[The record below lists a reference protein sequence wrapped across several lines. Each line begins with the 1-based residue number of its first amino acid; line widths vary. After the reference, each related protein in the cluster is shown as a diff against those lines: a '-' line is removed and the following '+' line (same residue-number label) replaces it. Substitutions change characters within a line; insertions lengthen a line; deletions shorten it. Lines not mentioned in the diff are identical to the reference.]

1 MSESAVLDDVAEPT
15 NHTKESVL
23 PRKSVPVNWYRSP
36 VDRELMKVLLTRSDL
51 LGFAQT
57 LPHLL
62 AILASGTS
70 VVMLTLQPFWLFA
83 APWNAWWLLAAAPL
97 LLLHGFFCSFAI
109 NAVHELGHGTV
120 FKTRWLN
127 RLFEHV
133 FAFIGW
139 IHHDQFTASHTRHH
153 RYTLHHPD
161 DMEVVLPTRAHA
173 ADAWGWSGVFNERL
187 VRDYCNQLYQQWR
200 IATGKAG
207 FEGAWNAVL
216 FPAEQP
222 ELRRPIRRWAWCLLL
237 GHGTVLGGSLA
248 LGWWTVPLVVSMSGA
263 YGQGIQWLLNNTQHI
278 GMMQKVPDA
287 RLCCRSFTVNPV
299 FQYFYWHMNYHIEH
313 HMYAAVPCYRL
324 GALHR
329 AISADLP
336 PTPHGLR
343 ATWRQIH
350 AIVVKQT
357 ADPTYEER
365 PALPNR
371 AAVVTLQHTP
381 ELVPA

>member
-1 MSESAVLDDVAEPT
+1 MSAPLPPT
-15 NHTKESVL
+15 ATQ
-23 PRKSVPVNWYRSP
+23 PRKPVPVNWYRSP
-36 VDRELMKVLLTRSDL
+36 LDREQMKQLLARSDL
-51 LGFAQT
+51 LGLAQT

-62 AILASGTS
+62 LILAAGTAFCL
-70 VVMLTLQPFWLFA
+70 LTLQPQVVFQ
-83 APWNAWWLLAAAPL
+83 APWNAWWLLAAAPV
-97 LLLHGFFCSFAI
+97 LLLHGFLCSFAI

-153 RYTLHHPD
+153 RYTLHYPD
-161 DMEVVLPTRAHA
+161 DQEEVLPKRW
-173 ADAWGWSGVFNERL
+173 DSNSAWDWSGVFNERL
-187 VRDYCNQLYQQWR
+187 VRDYYHQFRHQWR
-200 IATGKAG
+200 VATGKAG
-207 FEGAWNAVL
+207 FDGAWNTVL
-216 FPAEQP
+216 FPADQP
-222 ELRRPIRRWAWCLLL
+222 ELRRPIRRWAWCLVV
-237 GHGTVLGGSLA
+237 GHGTVLIGSLA
-248 LGWWTVPLVVSMSGA
+248 MGWWTVPLVVSMAGG

-278 GMMQKVPDA
+278 GMMKDVPDA
-287 RLCCRSFTVNPV
+287 RLCCRTFTANPI

-329 AISADLP
+329 AILSDLP

-343 ATWRQIH
+343 ETWRQIN
-350 AIVVKQT
+350 AIQAKQ
-357 ADPTYEER
+357 AVDPSYEER
-365 PALPNR
+365 PQIPIRTEPAPQ
-371 AAVVTLQHTP
+371 ADTP

>member
-1 MSESAVLDDVAEPT
+1 MTDTVVPVA
-15 NHTKESVL
+15 
-23 PRKSVPVNWYRSP
+23 PRKPVPVTWYRSP
-36 VDRELMKVLLTRSDL
+36 VERDQMKRLLERSDF

-62 AILASGTS
+62 LILASGTACC
-70 VVMLTLQPFWLFA
+70 LLILQPTVVFA
-83 APWNAWWLLAAAPL
+83 APWNAWWLLAAAPV

-153 RYTLHHPD
+153 RYTLHYPD
-161 DMEVVLPTRAHA
+161 DQEEVLPKRWNPAN
-173 ADAWGWSGVFNERL
+173 AWGWSGVFNERL
-187 VRDYCNQLYQQWR
+187 LRDYVNRLRQQWH

-207 FEGAWNAVL
+207 FDGAWNAVL
-216 FPAEQP
+216 FPADQP
-222 ELRRPIRRWAWCLLL
+222 ELRRPIQRWAWCLLL
-237 GHGTVLGGSLA
+237 GHGTVLVVSVA
-248 LGWWTVPLVVSMSGA
+248 CGWWAVPLVVSMAGA
-263 YGQGIQWLLNNTQHI
+263 YGQGIQWRLNNTQHI
-278 GMMQKVPDA
+278 GMMKAVPDA
-287 RLCCRSFTVNPV
+287 RLCCRTFTVNPV
-299 FQYFYWHMNYHIEH
+299 FGYFYWHMNYHIEH

-329 AISADLP
+329 AIAADLP

-343 ATWRQIH
+343 ETWRQIN
-350 AIVVKQT
+350 AIQAKQ
-357 ADPTYEER
+357 AQDPTYEER
-365 PALPNR
+365 PAIPER
-371 AAVVTLQHTP
+371 AAATSVAA
-381 ELVPA
+381 EPADRAVA